1 MPHTPKIFQ
10 TLHIYFTKSE
20 EVSRYILHSSLLC
33 LRNHATKS
41 SDVTSLLASVFDIIG
56 KNTESKDAV
65 TAALTEIIQAWQLYH
80 SLIIVLFSLLCLLFP
95 ILFPLL
101 FLLFIYLYI
110 TSLLIR
116 LIIPPYQL
124 REPLIPHIKLRELTS
139 AYSTLYYQSPLFFAR
154 IDYAF
159 MDYSAMLF
167 SAIRIPTY
175 WCQPSVQLSNKI
187 HCFSKLNRK
196 L

>member
-1 MPHTPKIFQ
+1 M
-10 TLHIYFTKSE
+10 
-20 EVSRYILHSSLLC
+20 HSSLLC
-33 LRNHATKS
+33 LRNHANES
-41 SDVTSLLASVFDIIG
+41 SDVTSILASIFNILG
-56 KNTESKDAV
+56 KNTEAKGAV
-65 TAALTEIIQAWQLYH
+65 AAALTAIIQSWQLYH
-80 SLIIVLFSLLCLLFP
+80 SFIPVLFSLLCLLFP
-95 ILFPLL
+95 ILPPL
-101 FLLFIYLYI
+101 FSLLCIYLY
-110 TSLLIR
+110 SPYLLIR

-187 HCFSKLNRK
+187 HRFSKLNRK